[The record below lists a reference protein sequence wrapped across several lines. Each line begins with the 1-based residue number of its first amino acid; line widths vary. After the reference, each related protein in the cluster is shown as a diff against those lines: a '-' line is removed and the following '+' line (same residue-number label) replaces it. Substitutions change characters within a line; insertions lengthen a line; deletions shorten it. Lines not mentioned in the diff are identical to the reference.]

1 MQFQEFEQRDG
12 VRFSWNVFPTT
23 RLEATRMA
31 VPIGC
36 MYTPLKPVQD
46 LYRVPVQ
53 PLLCK
58 SCKAVLNPYCKVDF
72 MNKIWHCPFCL
83 TRNHFPHSYSQIS
96 DKNLPPELM
105 PRFTTL
111 EYAVQTP
118 DVPQPP
124 TFLFVVDTCMIEEE
138 LKCLREAIQQSL
150 MLMPESAKVGLIT
163 FGRHVQIHELGFEFC
178 PKAYVIQA
186 KDYKPQ
192 DMANLLGLS
201 HKISDKGESKNVD
214 RFLLPVADCDTQL
227 NTVLDEL
234 SRDSWPHKGNQ
245 RPSRCTGSAL
255 NTAIGLL
262 EATSKGT
269 TARIMLF
276 VGGPCTIGPGMVVS
290 TDRSETLRSH
300 MDLQKGNVPH
310 YKKAVEYYTRLAKQC
325 AKNGH
330 VTDIFACALDQVG
343 LAEMKVCVEET
354 GGLLVLDDSFSRGVF
369 RGSLK
374 QVFGTD
380 EQEGH
385 LTMCFKAE
393 LQVLTSRE
401 LHVTG
406 AVGCLTGLD
415 RKHQCV
421 SSTQVGHGG
430 TIAWNIGG
438 LDPLTT
444 AAVFFEV
451 VNEAASEAPQAYMQ
465 FVATYTDSG
474 GTLVQRVTTVAKTFA
489 DASTEQGRTWLKAGF
504 DQEAAAVL
512 MARRAVWKTRTE
524 YTFDILRWLDSH
536 LIRLVSK
543 FATYQKDDPSSLRLS
558 QEFSYYPQFMFHLR
572 RSQFL
577 QVFNS
582 SPDEV
587 AFFRVILLREDT
599 TNSLVMIQPSLVAY
613 SLEGPAQPVQLDMT
627 SRGPQKILLLDTF
640 FHIVIWYGETINQWQ
655 LKKVHEDPAYDYF
668 KQLLLAPEEQAQT
681 LVSSRFPTPRF
692 IKAIQGA
699 SQERFLLA
707 KLNPSITPSAGAG
720 AENMVFSE
728 DVSLSVFMQH
738 LRRLA
743 VQPT

>member
-1 MQFQEFEQRDG
+1 MQFTEFENKDG
-12 VRFSWNVFPTT
+12 VRFSWNVFPNT

-46 LYRVPVQ
+46 LYRVQIQ

-83 TRNHFPHSYSQIS
+83 TRNHFPHSYAQIS
-96 DKNLPPELM
+96 NTNLPPELM

-111 EYAVQTP
+111 EYAVK
-118 DVPQPP
+118 VPEQPQYP

-150 MLMPESAKVGLIT
+150 QLMPEEARVGLIT

-186 KDYKPQ
+186 KEHTPQ
-192 DMANLLGLS
+192 EVAKLLGMS
-201 HKISDKGESKNVD
+201 KGISQQQQDSKVPD
-214 RFLLPVADCDTQL
+214 RFLLPVGECDSQL
-227 NTVLDEL
+227 NAVLDEL
-234 SRDSWPHKGNQ
+234 SRDSWPHKNNQ
-245 RPSRCTGSAL
+245 RPMRCTGSAL
-255 NTAIGLL
+255 ATAIGLL
-262 EATSKGT
+262 QGSAAGQ

-276 VGGPCTIGPGMVVS
+276 VGGPCTVGPGMVVT
-290 TDRSETLRSH
+290 TDRAETLRSH
-300 MDLQKGNVPH
+300 IDLQKGNAPH
-310 YKKAVEYYTRLAKQC
+310 YKKAVEFFSKLAKQC

-330 VTDIFACALDQVG
+330 VVDLFACALDQVG

-380 EQEGH
+380 DQQGH
-385 LTMCFKAE
+385 LTMCFQAE

-406 AVGCLTGLD
+406 AVGCLTSLE

-438 LDPLTT
+438 MDPLTT
-444 AAVFFEV
+444 AAIFFEV
-451 VNEAASEAPQAYMQ
+451 VNEAASDAPQAYMQ
-465 FVATYTDSG
+465 FTAIYTDSE
-474 GTLVQRVTTVAKTFA
+474 GTRVQRVTTVAKTFA
-489 DASTEQGRTWLKAGF
+489 DSNTEQGRTWLKAGF

-558 QEFSYYPQFMFHLR
+558 PEFSYYPQFMFHLR

-577 QVFNS
+577 QVFNT

-613 SLEGPAQPVQLDMT
+613 SLEGAQPVQLDMT

-668 KQLLLAPEEQAQT
+668 KQLLLAPEQQAQQ

-707 KLNPSITPSAGAG
+707 KLNPSITPSSGAG

-743 VQPT
+743 VQPS